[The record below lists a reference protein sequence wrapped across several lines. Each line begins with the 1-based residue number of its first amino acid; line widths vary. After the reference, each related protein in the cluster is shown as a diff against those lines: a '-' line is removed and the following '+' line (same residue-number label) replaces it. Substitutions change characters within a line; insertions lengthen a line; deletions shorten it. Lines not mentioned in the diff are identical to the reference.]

1 MSDNTAVSTV
11 LNVLLCGATGF
22 GFYKIG
28 PSDHPYAFTACVIGF
43 CHGLFGLVSSLSGDE
58 NAKKVTDTTTSIM
71 EIIPLPLVNV
81 DLYLGAESNNIALG
95 HGLFIVPLAVSV
107 ILNLFKG
114 EGGGGD
120 ESGEGCP
127 LDTLKTLTILGNITS
142 LLYLS
147 INESSVN
154 LAGMAFLAFM
164 AKFGAK
170 FFEEQISEGSGEPVT
185 YLSWSG
191 FYVLTALAATGEK

>member
-28 PSDHPYAFTACVIGF
+28 PSEHPYAFTACVIGF
-43 CHGLFGLVSSLSGDE
+43 CHGLFGLVSGLTGDD
-58 NAKKVTDTTTSIM
+58 NAKKVTETTTCFM

-107 ILNLFKG
+107 ILNLVKG
-114 EGGGGD
+114 EG
-120 ESGEGCP
+120 SGEDGEGGVVE
-127 LDTLKTLTILGNITS
+127 TLKTLTVLGNITS

-147 INESSVN
+147 INESSWN
-154 LAGMAFLAFM
+154 LAGMAILAFM
-164 AKFGAK
+164 AKFGGQ
-170 FFEEQISEGSGEPVT
+170 FCEEQVTEGSGEPVT
-185 YLSWSG
+185 YVSWSG
-191 FYVLTALAATGEK
+191 FFFLTALAVSGEK

>member
-1 MSDNTAVSTV
+1 V

-28 PSDHPYAFTACVIGF
+28 PSEHPYAFTACVFGF
-43 CHGLFGLVSSLSGDE
+43 CHGLFGLVSSLTGDE

-71 EIIPLPLVNV
+71 EILPLPLVNV
-81 DLYLGAESNNIALG
+81 DLYLAAESNNIALG

-107 ILNLFKG
+107 ILSLFKG
-114 EGGGGD
+114 ESGD
-120 ESGEGCP
+120 EGEGSA

-147 INESSVN
+147 INESSWN

-191 FYVLTALAATGEK
+191 FYVLTALATTGEK

>member
-1 MSDNTAVSTV
+1 MSDNSAVSCV
-11 LNVLLCGATGF
+11 LNVILCGATGF

-28 PSDHPYAFTACVIGF
+28 PSEHPYAFTACVFGF
-43 CHGLFGLVSSLSGDE
+43 CHGLFGLVSGLTDNE
-58 NAKKVTDTTTSIM
+58 NAKKVTETTTAIM

-81 DLYLGAESNNIALG
+81 NLYLATESNNIALG

-107 ILNLFKG
+107 ILAFFKG
-114 EGGGGD
+114 ESG
-120 ESGEGCP
+120 GEGEGSA

-142 LLYLS
+142 LLYLA
-147 INESSVN
+147 INEN
-154 LAGMAFLAFM
+154 NWNMGGMAFLAFM

-170 FFEEQISEGSGEPVT
+170 FFEEQINEGSGEPVT

-191 FYVLTALAATGEK
+191 FYFLTAVALSGEK

>member
-1 MSDNTAVSTV
+1 MSDNSAVSCV
-11 LNVLLCGATGF
+11 LNVVLCGAAGF

-28 PSDHPYAFTACVIGF
+28 PSEHPYAFTACVFGF
-43 CHGLFGLVSSLSGDE
+43 CHGLFGLVSGLTGDD
-58 NAKKVTDTTTSIM
+58 NAKKVTETTTSIM

-81 DLYLGAESNNIALG
+81 ELYLAAESNNIALG

-107 ILNLFKG
+107 ILTFFKG
-114 EGGGGD
+114 ESGD
-120 ESGEGCP
+120 ESEGGA

-142 LLYLS
+142 LAYLA
-147 INESSVN
+147 INESSWN
-154 LAGMAFLAFM
+154 LGGMAFLAFM

-170 FFEEQISEGSGEPVT
+170 FCEEQISEGSGEPVN

-191 FYVLTALAATGEK
+191 FYFLTAMAVSGEK

>member
-1 MSDNTAVSTV
+1 V
-11 LNVLLCGATGF
+11 F
-22 GFYKIG
+22 
-28 PSDHPYAFTACVIGF
+28 GF
-43 CHGLFGLVSSLSGDE
+43 CHGLFGLVSSLTGDE

-71 EIIPLPLVNV
+71 EILPLPLVNV
-81 DLYLGAESNNIALG
+81 DLYLAAESNNIALG
-95 HGLFIVPLAVSV
+95 HGLFIVPQAVSV
-107 ILNLFKG
+107 ILSLFKG
-114 EGGGGD
+114 ESGD
-120 ESGEGCP
+120 EGEGSA

-147 INESSVN
+147 INESSWN

-191 FYVLTALAATGEK
+191 FYVLTALATTGEK

>member
-1 MSDNTAVSTV
+1 MSDNSAVSTV

-28 PSDHPYAFTACVIGF
+28 PSEHPYAFTACVIGF
-43 CHGLFGLVSSLSGDE
+43 CHGLFGLVSSLTGDE

-81 DLYLGAESNNIALG
+81 DLYLAAESNNIALG

-107 ILNLFKG
+107 IINLFKG
-114 EGGGGD
+114 E
-120 ESGEGCP
+120 SGEEGEGSA
-127 LDTLKTLTILGNITS
+127 LETLKTLTILGNITS

-147 INESSVN
+147 INESSWN

-170 FFEEQISEGSGEPVT
+170 FFEEQVSEGSGEPVT

-191 FYVLTALAATGEK
+191 FYVLTALATTGEK

>member
-1 MSDNTAVSTV
+1 MSDNSAVSTV

-28 PSDHPYAFTACVIGF
+28 PSEHPYAFTACVFGF
-43 CHGLFGLVSSLSGDE
+43 CHGLFGLVSSLTGDE
-58 NAKKVTDTTTSIM
+58 NAKKVTDATTSIM
-71 EIIPLPLVNV
+71 EILPLPLVNV
-81 DLYLGAESNNIALG
+81 DLYLAAESNNIALG

-107 ILNLFKG
+107 ILSLFKG
-114 EGGGGD
+114 ESGD
-120 ESGEGCP
+120 EGEGSA

-147 INESSVN
+147 INESSWN

-191 FYVLTALAATGEK
+191 FYVLTALATTGEK

>member
-1 MSDNTAVSTV
+1 MSDNTAVSSV
-11 LNVLLCGATGF
+11 LNVVLCGAAGF

-28 PSDHPYAFTACVIGF
+28 PSEHPYAFTACVLGF
-43 CHGLFGLVSSLSGDE
+43 CHGLFGLVSGLTGDE
-58 NAKKVTDTTTSIM
+58 NVKKVTETTTSIM

-95 HGLFIVPLAVSV
+95 HGLFIVPLGVSV
-107 ILNLFKG
+107 ILSFFKG
-114 EGGGGD
+114 ESGD
-120 ESGEGCP
+120 EGEGSP

-142 LLYLS
+142 LLYLA
-147 INESSVN
+147 INESSWN
-154 LAGMAFLAFM
+154 LGGMAFLAFM

-191 FYVLTALAATGEK
+191 FYVLTAMAVSGEK

>member
-1 MSDNTAVSTV
+1 MSDNSAVSTV

-28 PSDHPYAFTACVIGF
+28 PSEHPYAFTACVFGF
-43 CHGLFGLVSSLSGDE
+43 CHGLFGLVSSLTGDE

-71 EIIPLPLVNV
+71 EILPLPLVNV
-81 DLYLGAESNNIALG
+81 DLYLAAESNNIALG

-107 ILNLFKG
+107 ILSLFKG
-114 EGGGGD
+114 ESGD
-120 ESGEGCP
+120 EGEGSA

-147 INESSVN
+147 INESSWN

-191 FYVLTALAATGEK
+191 FYVLTALATTGEK

>member
-1 MSDNTAVSTV
+1 MSDNSAVSTV

-28 PSDHPYAFTACVIGF
+28 PSEHPYAFTACVIGF
-43 CHGLFGLVSSLSGDE
+43 CHGLFGLVSGLTGDE
-58 NAKKVTDTTTSIM
+58 NAKKVTDTTTCIM
-71 EIIPLPLVNV
+71 DIIPLPLVNV
-81 DLYLGAESNNIALG
+81 DLYLAAESNNIALG

-107 ILNLFKG
+107 ILNFFKG
-114 EGGGGD
+114 ESSD
-120 ESGEGCP
+120 DGENSA

-147 INESSVN
+147 INESSWN

-170 FFEEQISEGSGEPVT
+170 FFEEQVSEGSAEPVT

-191 FYVLTALAATGEK
+191 FYVLTALATTGEK